1 MTAVT
6 SGAAGA
12 LRGTLRVPGD
22 KSICHRALMLAAST
36 AGETVVHGL
45 LEGDDVLATAAAME
59 ALGATIERGG
69 GGEPWRIHGRGV
81 GGLAEPGNVLD
92 LGNSGTAARLLT
104 GLLAGQPFNSTLTG
118 DASLVGRPMARVTGP
133 LERMGGRFTCRSGR
147 RLPMTVH
154 GTDQLRPIVETPD
167 VASAQ
172 VKSAILLAGLTA
184 PGRTTVIERRQS
196 RDHTE
201 RMLRSFGAE
210 VAIEETADGTAAT
223 ITGQPELVPAE
234 IQVPGDISSAAFPL
248 VAASIIEGSDIS
260 VPAVGTNPLRAGLL
274 TCLEEMGAKL
284 TRRPLDNAA
293 EGGEPIADIRIEW
306 APLAGIDV
314 PPERAPSMID
324 EYPVLA
330 MAAACAA
337 GSTTFRG
344 IGELRVKESDR
355 LSAIASGLAACGVE
369 VGETEDSLVIH
380 GRGEPPAGGAT
391 IAADLD
397 HRIAMAFLVLGQA
410 TEQPVTIDDGS
421 TIATSFPGFTKV
433 MGDLGAVL
441 SAGGPGS

>member
-223 ITGQPELVPAE
+223 ITGQPELEPAE

-260 VPAVGTNPLRAGLL
+260 VSAVGTNPLRAGLL

-306 APLAGIDV
+306 APLTGIDV

-337 GSTTFRG
+337 GSTTFHG

-355 LSAIASGLAACGVE
+355 LSAIAAGLAACGVE

-397 HRIAMAFLVLGQA
+397 HRIAMAFLVLGQV
-410 TEQPVTIDDGS
+410 TRQPVTIDDGS

-441 SAGGPGS
+441 SADGPGP

>member
-22 KSICHRALMLAAST
+22 KSISHRALMLAAST
-36 AGETVVHGL
+36 VGETVVHGL
-45 LEGDDVLATAAAME
+45 LEADDVLATAAAME
-59 ALGATIERGG
+59 ALGAAIEKGG
-69 GGEPWRIHGRGV
+69 DGGPWRIHGRGV

-118 DASLVGRPMARVTGP
+118 DASLLGRPMARVTGP
-133 LERMGGRFTCRSGR
+133 LERMGARFTCRSGR

-184 PGRTTVIERRQS
+184 PGRTTVVERRRS

-201 RMLRSFGAE
+201 RMLRSFGAQ

-223 ITGQPELVPAE
+223 VTGQPELEPAE
-234 IQVPGDISSAAFPL
+234 IRVPGDISSAAFPL
-248 VAASIIEGSDIS
+248 VAAGIVEGSDIS

-284 TRRPLDNAA
+284 TRRPLDDAV
-293 EGGEPIADIRIEW
+293 EGGEPIADIRMES
-306 APLAGIDV
+306 APLTGIDV

-337 GSTTFRG
+337 GSTTFHG

-355 LSAIASGLAACGVE
+355 LSALAAGLAACGVE
-369 VGETEDSLVIH
+369 VEETEDSLVIH

-397 HRIAMAFLVLGQA
+397 HRIAMAFLVLGQV
-410 TEQPVTIDDGS
+410 TRQPVTIDDGS

-433 MGDLGAVL
+433 MGDLGAVF
-441 SAGGPGS
+441 SAEGPGP

>member
-22 KSICHRALMLAAST
+22 KSISHRALMLAAST
-36 AGETVVHGL
+36 VGETVVHGL

-59 ALGATIERGG
+59 ALGAAIERDGDG
-69 GGEPWRIHGRGV
+69 RPWRVRGRGV

-92 LGNSGTAARLLT
+92 LGNAGTAARLLA

-118 DASLVGRPMARVTGP
+118 DASLVNRPMARVTSP
-133 LERMGGRFTCRSGR
+133 LERMGARFTCRSGG

-154 GTDQLRPIVETPD
+154 GTDQLRPVVETPD

-184 PGRTTVIERRQS
+184 PGKTTVIEPRPS

-223 ITGQPELVPAE
+223 VTGQPELAPAE
-234 IQVPGDISSAAFPL
+234 IRVPGDISSAAFPL
-248 VAASIIEGSDIS
+248 VAAGIVEGSDIS

-284 TRRPLDNAA
+284 TQRPLDSGV
-293 EGGEPIADIRIEW
+293 EGGEPIADIRMES
-306 APLAGIDV
+306 APLSGIDV

-324 EYPVLA
+324 EYPILA

-337 GSTTFRG
+337 GSTTFHG

-355 LSAIASGLAACGVE
+355 LSALAAGLAACGVDVE
-369 VGETEDSLVIH
+369 ETEDSLTIH
-380 GRGEPPAGGAT
+380 GRGEPPAGGAV
-391 IAADLD
+391 IAAGLD

-410 TEQPVTIDDGS
+410 TREPVTIDDGS
-421 TIATSFPGFTKV
+421 TIATSFPGFTRL
-433 MGDLGAVL
+433 MGDLGAVY
-441 SAGGPGS
+441 SAEGPGP

>member
-22 KSICHRALMLAAST
+22 KSISHRALMLAAST
-36 AGETVVHGL
+36 VGETAVHGL
-45 LEGDDVLATAAAME
+45 LEADDVLATAAAME
-59 ALGATIERGG
+59 ALGAAIERGG
-69 GGEPWRIHGRGV
+69 DGGPWRIRGRGV
-81 GGLAEPGNVLD
+81 GGLAEPVNVLD

-118 DASLVGRPMARVTGP
+118 DASLTGRPMARVTGP
-133 LERMGGRFTCRSGR
+133 LERMGGRFTCRSGG

-154 GTDQLRPIVETPD
+154 GTDRLRPIVETPD

-184 PGRTTVIERRQS
+184 PGKTTVIERRRS

-201 RMLRSFGAE
+201 RMLRSFGAD

-223 ITGQPELVPAE
+223 VTGQPELEPAE
-234 IQVPGDISSAAFPL
+234 IRVPGDISSAAFPL
-248 VAASIIEGSDIS
+248 VAASVIEGSDIS

-284 TRRPLDNAA
+284 TRRPVDDGAG
-293 EGGEPIADIRIEW
+293 GGEPIADLRMES
-306 APLAGIDV
+306 APLTGIDV

-324 EYPVLA
+324 EYPILA

-337 GSTTFRG
+337 GPTAFHG
-344 IGELRVKESDR
+344 VGELRVKESDR
-355 LSAIASGLAACGVE
+355 LSALAAGLAACGVE
-369 VGETEDSLVIH
+369 VEETEDSLAIH

-391 IAADLD
+391 IAAGLD
-397 HRIAMAFLVLGQA
+397 HRIAMAFLVLGQV
-410 TEQPVTIDDGS
+410 TGQPVTIDDGS
-421 TIATSFPGFTKV
+421 TIATSFPGFTRA
-433 MGDLGAVL
+433 MGDLGAVF
-441 SAGGPGS
+441 SAEGPGP

>member
-22 KSICHRALMLAAST
+22 KSISHRALMLAASA

-92 LGNSGTAARLLT
+92 LGNAGTAARLLT

-210 VAIEETADGTAAT
+210 VAIEENG
-223 ITGQPELVPAE
+223 GRNRPPQSPANPNWSRRKFRFRE
-234 IQVPGDISSAAFPL
+234 IFP
-248 VAASIIEGSDIS
+248 
-260 VPAVGTNPLRAGLL
+260 
-274 TCLEEMGAKL
+274 
-284 TRRPLDNAA
+284 RPLFRWSPQASS
-293 EGGEPIADIRIEW
+293 
-306 APLAGIDV
+306 
-314 PPERAPSMID
+314 RAPTFPCRPSAPTRCA
-324 EYPVLA
+324 PV
-330 MAAACAA
+330 
-337 GSTTFRG
+337 S
-344 IGELRVKESDR
+344 
-355 LSAIASGLAACGVE
+355 
-369 VGETEDSLVIH
+369 
-380 GRGEPPAGGAT
+380 
-391 IAADLD
+391 
-397 HRIAMAFLVLGQA
+397 
-410 TEQPVTIDDGS
+410 
-421 TIATSFPGFTKV
+421 
-433 MGDLGAVL
+433 
-441 SAGGPGS
+441 

>member
-22 KSICHRALMLAAST
+22 KSISHRALMLAAST

-59 ALGATIERGG
+59 ALGAAIDRGG
-69 GGEPWRIHGRGV
+69 DGGPWRIHGRGV

-92 LGNSGTAARLLT
+92 LGNSGTAARLLA

-118 DASLVGRPMARVTGP
+118 DASLVNRPMARVTGP
-133 LERMGGRFTCRSGR
+133 LERMGARFTCRSGG

-154 GTDQLRPIVETPD
+154 GTDRLRPIVETPE

-184 PGRTTVIERRQS
+184 PGRTTVIEPRRS

-223 ITGQPELVPAE
+223 ITGQPELAPAE
-234 IQVPGDISSAAFPL
+234 IRVPGDISSAAFPL
-248 VAASIIEGSDIS
+248 AAAGIVEGSDVS
-260 VPAVGTNPLRAGLL
+260 VSAVGTNPLRAGLL

-284 TRRPLDNAA
+284 TRTPLDDGV
-293 EGGEPIADIRIEW
+293 EGGEPIADLRMES
-306 APLAGIDV
+306 APLSGIDV

-337 GSTTFRG
+337 GSTTFHG

-355 LSAIASGLAACGVE
+355 LSALAQGLAACGVE
-369 VGETEDSLVIH
+369 VEETENSLTIH
-380 GRGEPPAGGAT
+380 GRGEPPAGGAV

-410 TEQPVTIDDGS
+410 TREPVTIDDGS
-421 TIATSFPGFTKV
+421 TIATSFPGFARL

-441 SAGGPGS
+441 SADGPGP

>member
-22 KSICHRALMLAAST
+22 KSISHRALMLAAST

-59 ALGATIERGG
+59 ALGAAIDRSGDGG
-69 GGEPWRIHGRGV
+69 PWRIHGRGV

-92 LGNSGTAARLLT
+92 LGNAGTAARLLA

-118 DASLVGRPMARVTGP
+118 DASLVNRPMARVTGP
-133 LERMGGRFTCRSGR
+133 LERMGARFTCRSGG

-154 GTDQLRPIVETPD
+154 GTDQLRPIIETPD

-184 PGRTTVIERRQS
+184 PGRTTVIEPRRS

-223 ITGQPELVPAE
+223 ITGQPELAAAE
-234 IQVPGDISSAAFPL
+234 IRVPGDISSAAFPL
-248 VAASIIEGSDIS
+248 VAAGIVEGSDVS
-260 VPAVGTNPLRAGLL
+260 VSAVGTNPLRAGLL

-284 TRRPLDNAA
+284 TRTPLDDGV
-293 EGGEPIADIRIEW
+293 EGGEPIADLRMES
-306 APLAGIDV
+306 APLSGIDV

-337 GSTTFRG
+337 GSTTFHG

-355 LSAIASGLAACGVE
+355 LSALAQGLAACGVE
-369 VGETEDSLVIH
+369 VEETENSLTIH
-380 GRGEPPAGGAT
+380 GRGEPPAGGAV

-410 TEQPVTIDDGS
+410 TREPVTIDDGS
-421 TIATSFPGFTKV
+421 TIATSFPGFARL
-433 MGDLGAVL
+433 MGNLGAVL
-441 SAGGPGS
+441 SADGPGP

>member
-22 KSICHRALMLAAST
+22 KSISHRALMLAAST

-59 ALGATIERGG
+59 ALGAAIDRSGDGG
-69 GGEPWRIHGRGV
+69 PWRIHGRGV

-92 LGNSGTAARLLT
+92 LGNAGTAARLLA

-118 DASLVGRPMARVTGP
+118 DASLVNRPMARVTGP
-133 LERMGGRFTCRSGR
+133 LERMGARFTCRSGG

-154 GTDQLRPIVETPD
+154 GTDQLRPIIETPD

-184 PGRTTVIERRQS
+184 PGRTTVIEPRRS

-223 ITGQPELVPAE
+223 ITGQPELAAAE
-234 IQVPGDISSAAFPL
+234 IRVPGDISSAAFPL
-248 VAASIIEGSDIS
+248 VAAGIVEGSDVS
-260 VPAVGTNPLRAGLL
+260 VSAVGTNPLRAGLL

-284 TRRPLDNAA
+284 TRTPLDDGV
-293 EGGEPIADIRIEW
+293 EGGEPIADLRMES
-306 APLAGIDV
+306 APLSGIDV

-337 GSTTFRG
+337 GSTTFHG

-355 LSAIASGLAACGVE
+355 LSALAQGLAACGVE
-369 VGETEDSLVIH
+369 VEETENSLTIH
-380 GRGEPPAGGAT
+380 GRGEPPAGGAV

-410 TEQPVTIDDGS
+410 TREPVTIDDGS
-421 TIATSFPGFTKV
+421 TIATSFPGFARL

-441 SAGGPGS
+441 SADGPGP

>member
-22 KSICHRALMLAAST
+22 KSISHRALMLAAST

-59 ALGATIERGG
+59 ALGAAIDRSGDGG
-69 GGEPWRIHGRGV
+69 PWRIHGRGV

-92 LGNSGTAARLLT
+92 LGNAGTAARLLA

-118 DASLVGRPMARVTGP
+118 DASLVNRPMARVTGP
-133 LERMGGRFTCRSGR
+133 LERMGARFTCRSGG

-154 GTDQLRPIVETPD
+154 GTDQLRPIVETPE

-184 PGRTTVIERRQS
+184 PGKTTVIEPRRS

-223 ITGQPELVPAE
+223 ITGQPELAPAE
-234 IQVPGDISSAAFPL
+234 IRVPGDISSAAFPL
-248 VAASIIEGSDIS
+248 AAAGIVEGSDVS
-260 VPAVGTNPLRAGLL
+260 VSAVGTNPLRAGLL

-284 TRRPLDNAA
+284 TRRPLDDGV
-293 EGGEPIADIRIEW
+293 EGGEPIADLRMES
-306 APLAGIDV
+306 APLSGIDV

-337 GSTTFRG
+337 GSTTFHG

-355 LSAIASGLAACGVE
+355 LSALAQGLAACGVE
-369 VGETEDSLVIH
+369 VEETENSLTIH
-380 GRGEPPAGGAT
+380 GRGEPPAGGAV

-410 TEQPVTIDDGS
+410 TREPVTIDDGS
-421 TIATSFPGFTKV
+421 TIATSFPGFARL

-441 SAGGPGS
+441 SADGPGP

>member
-22 KSICHRALMLAAST
+22 KSISHRALMLAAST

-59 ALGATIERGG
+59 ALGAAIDRGG
-69 GGEPWRIHGRGV
+69 DGGPWRIHGRGV

-92 LGNSGTAARLLT
+92 LGNSGTAARLLA

-118 DASLVGRPMARVTGP
+118 DASLVNRPMARVTGP
-133 LERMGGRFTCRSGR
+133 LERMGARFTCRSGG

-154 GTDQLRPIVETPD
+154 GTDRLRPIVETPD

-184 PGRTTVIERRQS
+184 PGKTTVIEPRRS

-223 ITGQPELVPAE
+223 ITGQPELAAAE
-234 IQVPGDISSAAFPL
+234 IRVPGDISSAAFPL
-248 VAASIIEGSDIS
+248 AAAGIVEGSDVS
-260 VPAVGTNPLRAGLL
+260 VSAVGTNPLRAGLL

-284 TRRPLDNAA
+284 TRTPLDDGV
-293 EGGEPIADIRIEW
+293 EGGEPIADLRMES
-306 APLAGIDV
+306 APLSGIDV

-337 GSTTFRG
+337 GSTTFHG

-355 LSAIASGLAACGVE
+355 LSALAQGLAACGVE
-369 VGETEDSLVIH
+369 VEETENSLTIH
-380 GRGEPPAGGAT
+380 GRGEPPAGGAV

-410 TEQPVTIDDGS
+410 TREPVTIDDGS
-421 TIATSFPGFTKV
+421 TIATSFPGFARL

-441 SAGGPGS
+441 SADGPGP

>member
-22 KSICHRALMLAAST
+22 KSISHRALMLAAST

-45 LEGDDVLATAAAME
+45 LEGDDVLATATAME
-59 ALGATIERGG
+59 VLGAAIERGG
-69 GGEPWRIHGRGV
+69 DGGPWRIHGRGV

-92 LGNSGTAARLLT
+92 LGNSGTAARLLA

-118 DASLVGRPMARVTGP
+118 DASLVSRPMARVTGP
-133 LERMGGRFTCRSGR
+133 LERMGARFTCRSGG

-154 GTDQLRPIVETPD
+154 GTDQLRPVVETPE

-184 PGRTTVIERRQS
+184 PGKTTVIERRQT

-210 VAIEETADGTAAT
+210 VAIEETSEGTAAT
-223 ITGQPELVPAE
+223 ITGQPELAPAE
-234 IQVPGDISSAAFPL
+234 IRVPGDISSAAFPL
-248 VAASIIEGSDIS
+248 VAAGIVEGSDIS

-284 TRRPLDNAA
+284 TQKPLDNGV
-293 EGGEPIADIRIEW
+293 EGGEPIADIRMES
-306 APLAGIDV
+306 AALTGIDV

-337 GSTTFRG
+337 GSTTFHG

-355 LSAIASGLAACGVE
+355 LSALAAGLAACGVE
-369 VGETEDSLVIH
+369 VEESEDSLTIH
-380 GRGEPPAGGAT
+380 GRGEPPAGGAV

-410 TEQPVTIDDGS
+410 TREPVTIDDGS
-421 TIATSFPGFTKV
+421 TIATSFPGFTQV
-433 MGDLGAVL
+433 MEDLGAVL
-441 SAGGPGS
+441 SAEGPGP

>member
-22 KSICHRALMLAAST
+22 KSISHRALMLAAST
-36 AGETVVHGL
+36 VGETAVHGL
-45 LEGDDVLATAAAME
+45 LEADDVLATAAAME
-59 ALGATIERGG
+59 ALGAAIERGG
-69 GGEPWRIHGRGV
+69 DGGPWRIRGRGV
-81 GGLAEPGNVLD
+81 GGLAEPVNVLD

-104 GLLAGQPFNSTLTG
+104 GLLSGQPFNSTLTG
-118 DASLVGRPMARVTGP
+118 DASLSGRPMARVTGP
-133 LERMGGRFTCRSGR
+133 LERMGGRFTCRSGG

-154 GTDQLRPIVETPD
+154 GTDRLRPIVETPD

-184 PGRTTVIERRQS
+184 PGKTTVIERRRS

-223 ITGQPELVPAE
+223 VTGRPELSPAE
-234 IQVPGDISSAAFPL
+234 IRVPGDISSAAFPL
-248 VAASIIEGSDIS
+248 VAAGIVEGSDIS

-284 TRRPLDNAA
+284 TRRPLDDAV
-293 EGGEPIADIRIEW
+293 EGGEPIADLRMES
-306 APLAGIDV
+306 APLTGIDV

-324 EYPVLA
+324 EYPILA

-337 GSTTFRG
+337 GSTTFHG

-355 LSAIASGLAACGVE
+355 LSALAAGLAACGVE
-369 VGETEDSLVIH
+369 VEETEDSLAIH

-391 IAADLD
+391 IAAGLD
-397 HRIAMAFLVLGQA
+397 HRIAMAFLVLGQV
-410 TEQPVTIDDGS
+410 TRQPVTIDDGS
-421 TIATSFPGFTKV
+421 TIATSFPGFTRA
-433 MGDLGAVL
+433 MGDLGAVF
-441 SAGGPGS
+441 SAEGPGP

>member
-22 KSICHRALMLAAST
+22 KSISHRALMLAAST

-59 ALGATIERGG
+59 ALGAAIDRGG
-69 GGEPWRIHGRGV
+69 DGGPWRIHGRGV

-92 LGNSGTAARLLT
+92 LGNAGTAARLLA

-118 DASLVGRPMARVTGP
+118 DASLVNRPMARVTGP
-133 LERMGGRFTCRSGR
+133 LERMGARFTCRSGG

-154 GTDQLRPIVETPD
+154 GTDQLRPIVETPE

-184 PGRTTVIERRQS
+184 PGRTTVIEPRRS

-223 ITGQPELVPAE
+223 ITGQPELAAAE
-234 IQVPGDISSAAFPL
+234 IRVPGDISSAAFPL
-248 VAASIIEGSDIS
+248 VAAGIVEGSDVS
-260 VPAVGTNPLRAGLL
+260 VSAVGTNPLRAGLL

-284 TRRPLDNAA
+284 TRTPLDDGV
-293 EGGEPIADIRIEW
+293 EGGEPIADLRMES
-306 APLAGIDV
+306 APLSGIDV

-337 GSTTFRG
+337 GSTTFHG

-355 LSAIASGLAACGVE
+355 LSALAQGLAACGVE
-369 VGETEDSLVIH
+369 VEETENSLTIH
-380 GRGEPPAGGAT
+380 GRGEPPAGGAV

-410 TEQPVTIDDGS
+410 TREPVTIDDGS
-421 TIATSFPGFTKV
+421 TIATSFPGFARL

-441 SAGGPGS
+441 SADGPGP

>member
-22 KSICHRALMLAAST
+22 KSISHRALMLAAST

-59 ALGATIERGG
+59 ALGAAIDRSGDGG
-69 GGEPWRIHGRGV
+69 PWRIHGRGV

-92 LGNSGTAARLLT
+92 LGNAGTAARLLA

-118 DASLVGRPMARVTGP
+118 DASLVNRPMARVTGP
-133 LERMGGRFTCRSGR
+133 LERMGARFTCRSGG

-154 GTDQLRPIVETPD
+154 GTDQLRPIVETPE

-184 PGRTTVIERRQS
+184 PGRTTVIEPRRS

-223 ITGQPELVPAE
+223 ITGQPELAPAE
-234 IQVPGDISSAAFPL
+234 IRVPGDISSAAFPL
-248 VAASIIEGSDIS
+248 AAAGIVEGSDVS
-260 VPAVGTNPLRAGLL
+260 VSAVGTNPLRAGLL

-284 TRRPLDNAA
+284 TRRPLDDGV
-293 EGGEPIADIRIEW
+293 EGGEPIADLRMES
-306 APLAGIDV
+306 APLSGIDV

-337 GSTTFRG
+337 GSTTFHG

-355 LSAIASGLAACGVE
+355 LSALAQGLAACGVE
-369 VGETEDSLVIH
+369 VEETENSLTIH
-380 GRGEPPAGGAT
+380 GRGEPPAGGAV

-410 TEQPVTIDDGS
+410 TREPVTIDDGS
-421 TIATSFPGFTKV
+421 TIATSFPGFARL

-441 SAGGPGS
+441 SADGPGP

>member
-22 KSICHRALMLAAST
+22 KSISHRALMLAAST
-36 AGETVVHGL
+36 AGETAVHGL

-210 VAIEETADGTAAT
+210 IVVEETADGTAAT
-223 ITGQPELVPAE
+223 ITGQPELEPAE

-248 VAASIIEGSDIS
+248 VAASIVEGSDIS
-260 VPAVGTNPLRAGLL
+260 VSAVGTNPLRAGLL

-293 EGGEPIADIRIEW
+293 EGGEPIADIRIEC

-337 GSTTFRG
+337 GSTTFHG

-355 LSAIASGLAACGVE
+355 LSAIAAGLAACGVE

-380 GRGEPPAGGAT
+380 GRGEPPAGGAA

-397 HRIAMAFLVLGQA
+397 HRIAMAFLVLGQV

-441 SAGGPGS
+441 SAGGPGP